1 MGFFDVCASAQDIRR
16 RMLSEAEL
24 LAADAVI
31 RVKMD
36 YYAGIS
42 QRGRF
47 ASIEAGRQA
56 ALAAL
61 PELRRLGVIAPQP

>member
-1 MGFFDVCASAQDIRR
+1 MPSSTANRVR
-16 RMLSEAEL
+16 

-42 QRGRF
+42 HRGRS
-47 ASIEAGRQA
+47 AAIEAGWQA